1 MAFPLSAP
9 NMYIH
14 ICIVISYVIS
24 SPAEAKATGPASSAM
39 LYVVFGSP
47 IVTFITT
54 CQFIC
59 SLRISMCKKR
69 SKRYILSFFSLDK
82 PMLCC
87 MIFMIFDIEREK

>member
-1 MAFPLSAP
+1 MVDSIREMRIGMAFPLSAP

-24 SPAEAKATGPASSAM
+24 SPAEAKATGPASSVM

-59 SLRISMCKKR
+59 SLRISSVRKGVNGISC
-69 SKRYILSFFSLDK
+69 LFSL
-82 PMLCC
+82 
-87 MIFMIFDIEREK
+87 